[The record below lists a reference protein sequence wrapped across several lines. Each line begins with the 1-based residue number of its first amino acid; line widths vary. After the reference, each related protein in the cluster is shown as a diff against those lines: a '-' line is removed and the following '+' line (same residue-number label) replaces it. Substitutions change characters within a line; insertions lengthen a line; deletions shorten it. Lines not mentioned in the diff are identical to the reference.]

1 MRVTIRLY
9 VNLLLVSSGRS
20 SNAPFRRSVAAVRC
34 PVCAVCT
41 EGDRPSPGHS
51 LAWNGIPPGSGMP
64 WRMRIGNPASASH
77 NGSPR
82 GKVRQTPTTVVHTRI
97 GHLNHA
103 ASGVHP
109 PQSGLCVKHIA
120 PLHTTIRLLP
130 NISTR
135 MLLASSCPS
144 TSQLLS
150 RKCRPSKMSDPEV
163 LSFRREAAA

>member
-1 MRVTIRLY
+1 MSISFSCRPVEARTH
-9 VNLLLVSSGRS
+9 
-20 SNAPFRRSVAAVRC
+20 RSVAAVLS
-34 PVCAVCT
+34 VLCAQRGT
-41 EGDRPSPGHS
+41 ADRPRPSPGHS

-130 NISTR
+130 NISIR

-163 LSFRREAAA
+163 LSFRWEAAA